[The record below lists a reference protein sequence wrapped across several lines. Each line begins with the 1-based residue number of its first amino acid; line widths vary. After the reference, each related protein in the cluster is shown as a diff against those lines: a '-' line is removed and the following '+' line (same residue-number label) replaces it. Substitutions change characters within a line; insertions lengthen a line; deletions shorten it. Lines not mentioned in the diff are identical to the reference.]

1 MIPLRTATEYANK
14 LIRAR
19 VSARRVIKVL
29 ALTPDHLDPAD
40 PAEPPPPG
48 RGARATP
55 APGSGSGRA

>member
-19 VSARRVIKVL
+19 VSASRVIKVL

-48 RGARATP
+48 AELADTRGR
-55 APGSGSGRA
+55 R